1 MADSTHPDPRIAL
14 VPLAELWPPAARG
27 GLAGLL
33 AEGLRAVAARRRAA
47 RAHRDLA
54 RLDDRLLRDIG
65 LVRVG
70 HSTGR
75 PAFARSD
82 DLGTAA

>member
-27 GLAGLL
+27 GLAGVV
-33 AEGLRAVAARRRAA
+33 AQGLRAVAARRRIA
-47 RAHRDLA
+47 RAHRELA

-70 HSTGR
+70 DPTGR
-75 PAFARSD
+75 PSFARSD
-82 DLGTAA
+82 DLDPAA